1 MEKLFIKI
9 GSRIVNVRAIAFV
22 EVTDDGG
29 AEVTVL
35 QREQPIRLDRARAT
49 PFLDVLSRFLI
60 PVRGD

>member
-1 MEKLFIKI
+1 MEKLFIKM
-9 GSRIVNVRAIAFV
+9 GSRIVNLRAIAFV

-49 PFLDVLSRFLI
+49 AFLYVLSRFLI

>member
-1 MEKLFIKI
+1 MEKLFIKM
-9 GSRIVNVRAIAFV
+9 GSRIVNLRAIAFV

-49 PFLDVLSRFLI
+49 AFLDVLSRFLI
-60 PVRGD
+60 PVRGE